1 MKLDSLTH
9 FAVEGFSAFITEQ
22 VETLPGPEIARQ
34 VNIQYS
40 NIEIVNKNP
49 HCIDIIGRILTVGA
63 RRRTHRGDDLE
74 ALEAASVTKPRV
86 REAKVQGEYLAE
98 AENANKL
105 N

>member
-1 MKLDSLTH
+1 M
-9 FAVEGFSAFITEQ
+9 
-22 VETLPGPEIARQ
+22 
-34 VNIQYS
+34 
-40 NIEIVNKNP
+40 
-49 HCIDIIGRILTVGA
+49 TVGA